1 VLQQARAEAECRSA
15 EQKKAMLEERL
26 EQGVHDMGADV
37 ADEGEPDVAREN
49 DIQIQVRKDNFSPP
63 QIQCIG

>member
-26 EQGVHDMGADV
+26 EQGVQDMGADA
-37 ADEGEPDVAREN
+37 ADEGDSDVAREN
-49 DIQIQVRKDNFSPP
+49 DIHIQVREDNFCLQ
-63 QIQCIG
+63 QILHQG